1 MELRDRLAEVWPLF
15 GLSIRTPRLELRYPD
30 DADLLVLAE
39 LSGDIHDA
47 GLRRFSVGWHEVPS
61 PQRERNVL
69 QYHWGRRGDWSADA
83 WRLELVTVVDG
94 RVVGT
99 QGLWATSYRVSRT
112 VLSGSW
118 LGRAHQGQ
126 GIGSEMR
133 AAVLH
138 LAFAGLAAD
147 RADTGAFEGNEP
159 SLGVTRKLGYRPNG
173 DALVVDGERRDRE
186 LLFTLDRAD
195 WEARGREDIE
205 IVGLEPCLA
214 LFGLG
219 PARSEG

>member
-1 MELRDRLAEVWPLF
+1 MEQRERLAEWWPLF

-30 DADLLVLAE
+30 DDDLLVLARLTE
-39 LSGDIHDA
+39 DIHDP

-61 PQRERNVL
+61 PQRERNLL

-94 RVVGT
+94 QVVGT
-99 QGLWATSYRVSRT
+99 QGVWGNAYRVSRT
-112 VLSGSW
+112 VMTGSW

-126 GIGSEMR
+126 GIGTEMR

-147 RADTGAFEGNEP
+147 RADTGAFEDNEP
-159 SLGVTRKLGYRPNG
+159 SLAVTRKLGYRPNG
-173 DALVVDGERRDRE
+173 DALVVDKERRDRE
-186 LLFTLDRAD
+186 LLFTMDRAG
-195 WEARGREDIE
+195 WEPIRRDDIE
-205 IVGLEPCLA
+205 IVGLEPCLP
-214 LFGLG
+214 LFGL
-219 PARSEG
+219 SEG